1 MTEILIKA
9 AGGIVSTLGF
19 GILFRLRARHLPI
32 AALDGAIACAVYF
45 LCSQCFD
52 SPFLINMLASFAT
65 AVFSELFAKI
75 FKAPATV
82 FLLPGCIALVPG
94 GTLYYAMSS
103 LLSADYSE
111 AFSTLLLTLDV
122 GIAIGG
128 GIIAASFVKYCLNFI
143 FKKIPS
149 RKKT

>member
-1 MTEILIKA
+1 MSEILIKA

-19 GILFRLRARHLPI
+19 CILFRLRVRHLPI
-32 AALDGAIACAVYF
+32 ATLDGAIACAVYF
-45 LCSQCFD
+45 FCSQCFD
-52 SPFLINMLASFAT
+52 SPFLINMLAAFAA
-65 AVFSELFAKI
+65 AVFAELFAKV

-103 LLSADYSE
+103 LLSKNYIE
-111 AFSTLLLTLDV
+111 AFSKLLLTLDV

-128 GIIAASFVKYCLNFI
+128 GIIATSFVKYCLDFI
-143 FKKIPS
+143 FRKIPP
-149 RKKT
+149 KKNT